1 MNIDD
6 DLDKKGLSKITLLGD
21 CHGARPC
28 AINQRDSICSFK
40 TDFATRTLMNK
51 ALLLLITILFMP
63 LNAYSEEPY
72 EYAIGR
78 GIGDVTGP
86 AFGIQLWGFGRED
99 QVSEGIHI
107 RQKAR
112 AFIIADTQGDK
123 RIVFVSVDIGS
134 IEHHITLEVLRR
146 LKEQFEDLYQLDN
159 VILSATHTHAA
170 PTGYWHSRTDLGL
183 DGGFYPEHFK
193 NIVDGIVESI
203 SKAHQDLEPGNI
215 YINKGR
221 VENAGINRSLI
232 AYQQNPEAEREKYS
246 DTIDKDMT
254 LLKFVDASG
263 DIGLLNWLPVHPTSM
278 TFFNRL
284 ISGDNKGY
292 AALNVERKKGVTYNQ
307 ENEFV
312 AAFAQ
317 SNPGDVT
324 PNLNLNN
331 TGPGKDDF
339 ESTKIIGK
347 RQAEVALELFA
358 NANERL
364 KGRIDYRQI
373 YVDLS
378 HFEVADKFTSQ
389 GTQHTCPSAYGY
401 SFAGGSTE
409 DGGGHFLFEEG
420 MTEQSIFL
428 DFLIKLTTGA
438 PKSTEAVRKCQSPKA
453 ILFETGS
460 SKPPLQ
466 SQIRSVTVA
475 RIGQLAILALPAEV
489 TTMAGR
495 RLRQTVKAQLG
506 DWATDVVL
514 AGYSNGYA
522 GYVTTPEEYDLQQ
535 YEAGHTLHGRWTLPA
550 YRQVAAE
557 LATALQ
563 NQTDLNQTL
572 SYDDWRGKSPTL
584 KLHDGSPEQ
593 LPKGVTLDRALPLD
607 QKNYSRGEIVTTRF
621 YSTNPTAH
629 YNRNNRFMSVEMR
642 QGETWMEI
650 SDGHDW
656 STKIRW
662 AKERKPKAFIA
673 QLSWSTADDTMAGQ
687 YRIKHTGLITRL
699 NGETKKFEA
708 TSDTF
713 TIR

>member
-1 MNIDD
+1 M
-6 DLDKKGLSKITLLGD
+6 KKALILFITLLLV
-21 CHGARPC
+21 P
-28 AINQRDSICSFK
+28 
-40 TDFATRTLMNK
+40 
-51 ALLLLITILFMP
+51 IT
-63 LNAYSEEPY
+63 AYSEELY
-72 EYAIGR
+72 EYLIGR
-78 GIGDVTGP
+78 GISDITGP

-99 QVSEGIHI
+99 QISEGIHI

-112 AFIIADTQGDK
+112 AFIIADAKLNK
-123 RIVFVSVDIGS
+123 RIVFVTADIGS
-134 IEHHITLEVLRR
+134 IEHHITLEVLSR
-146 LKEQFEDLYQLDN
+146 LKDQYADQYQIDN
-159 VILSATHTHAA
+159 VIISATHTHAA

-183 DGGFYPEHFK
+183 DGGFYPQHF
-193 NIVDGIVESI
+193 NSIVDGIVESI
-203 SKAHQDLEPGNI
+203 GKAHEDLEPGNI
-215 YINKGR
+215 YINRGR

-232 AYQQNPEAEREKYS
+232 AYQQNPEAERKQYS
-246 DTIDKDMT
+246 DSIDKDMT
-254 LLKFVDASG
+254 LLKFVNQSG
-263 DIGLLNWLPVHPTSM
+263 NIGLLNWLPVHPTSM

-292 AALNVERKKGVTYNQ
+292 ASLNVERQNGVTYKQ
-307 ENEFV
+307 DSEFV

-339 ESTKIIGK
+339 DSTKIIGE
-347 RQAEVALELFA
+347 RQVEVALELFT
-358 NANERL
+358 NASESL
-364 KGRIDYRQI
+364 KGKIDYRQV

-378 HFEVADKFTSQ
+378 HFEVTDTFSGQ

-409 DGGGHFLFEEG
+409 DGGGHFLFKEG
-420 MTEQSIFL
+420 MTEQSMFL
-428 DFLIKLTTGA
+428 DFLIKIITGA
-438 PKSTEAVRKCQSPKA
+438 PKSTDAVRRCQSPKA
-453 ILFETGS
+453 VLFETGS
-460 SKPPLQ
+460 SNPPLQ

-550 YRQVAAE
+550 YQQVAAQ
-557 LATALQ
+557 LATSLQ
-563 NQTDLNQTL
+563 QQTVLNSPL
-572 SYDDWRGKSPTL
+572 AYDDWRGKSPML
-584 KLHDGSPEQ
+584 ELHDGSLNRLTEA
-593 LPKGVTLDRALPLD
+593 TSLDRPLPLE
-607 QKNYSRGEIVTTRF
+607 KKIYTRGDTVTTRF
-621 YSTNPTAH
+621 YSGNPTAH
-629 YNRNNRFMSVEMR
+629 YNRDDYFMIVEML
-642 QGETWMEI
+642 QGQSWVKVA
-650 SDGHDW
+650 DDHDW

-662 AKERKPKAFIA
+662 SKEKKSKPLIA
-673 QLSWSTADDTMAGQ
+673 ELSWDTTDGTMVGQ
-687 YRIKHTGLITRL
+687 YRMKHTGFVTLLDGST
-699 NGETKKFEA
+699 NPFEA